1 MGYEPNNN
9 YILENDVEE
18 ANNPSFE
25 KEMKRAAKNNN
36 GLPEG
41 YDIEES
47 SRKKTVQEELQEAAE
62 AENLVA
68 NEDYLGGEGASHE
81 EVIDALLNEEMSE
94 GAKSMNSTSAA
105 ISDLSSKVHQSI
117 QKIGQEI
124 DQFKVQ

>member
-41 YDIEES
+41 YEIEES
-47 SRKKTVQEELQEAAE
+47 SRKKTVQEEYPGIP
-62 AENLVA
+62 VFI
-68 NEDYLGGEGASHE
+68 LGHSFVE
-81 EVIDALLNEEMSE
+81 
-94 GAKSMNSTSAA
+94 
-105 ISDLSSKVHQSI
+105 
-117 QKIGQEI
+117 
-124 DQFKVQ
+124 